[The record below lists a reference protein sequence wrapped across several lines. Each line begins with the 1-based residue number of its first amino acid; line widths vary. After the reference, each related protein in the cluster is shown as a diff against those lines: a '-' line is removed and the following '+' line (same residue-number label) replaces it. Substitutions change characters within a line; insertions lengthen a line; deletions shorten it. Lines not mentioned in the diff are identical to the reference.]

1 MKPLSQVLIW
11 YAELATLFI
20 LYSVFCYFMPDL
32 EIYGWY
38 VERYGYVMEEDFLDY
53 YTLVLFTVAILTT
66 TLIIWIVA
74 LLRQKRS
81 KRMGKNAVPDSTR
94 QRF

>member
-20 LYSVFCYFMPDL
+20 LYSVFCYFTPDL

-38 VERYGYVMEEDFLDY
+38 VEKYGYVMEENFLDY
-53 YTLVLFTVAILTT
+53 YTLILFTVAILTT

-74 LLRQKRS
+74 IFRQKRLT
-81 KRMGKNAVPDSTR
+81 RTGKNSAPNALR
-94 QRF
+94 

>member
-1 MKPLSQVLIW
+1 
-11 YAELATLFI
+11 
-20 LYSVFCYFMPDL
+20 MPDL

-38 VERYGYVMEEDFLDY
+38 VEKYGYVMEEDFLDY

-66 TLIIWIVA
+66 TFIIWIVA

-81 KRMGKNAVPDSTR
+81 KRMGKNAVADSTR
-94 QRF
+94 